1 MNLGSLNQFLDFDCK
16 TYEKHI
22 QQVRN
27 KSVPNPIEIVK
38 TKQIK
43 SNRAIEL
50 LTLRTNIQRYNQ
62 QLQAVFQSRKKKPIQ
77 KSMIVEKPQTVKR
90 HQLAQIQIKSP
101 NYLGLFDRGK
111 VFDDSIPVS
120 SLKQKHH
127 LLKTVNDV
135 KQEQNK
141 DKMNSLIDQAYI
153 RMQDEFNN
161 HSQTRSQERQQ
172 YITKYETYNRVQYNN
187 EESRVEIENQENS
200 EDSSVEIEVQTTRKQ
215 KKTQLNE
222 ARKKC
227 DAKKLIQQ
235 FPQKRW
241 SKIRNLSY
249 SSPNECKTQNQQLE
263 LNSIKFIEQ
272 IIETGKNKKKYTGD
286 AIDKLERIANQLLD

>member
-1 MNLGSLNQFLDFDCK
+1 MNIGSLNEFLDFECK

-27 KSVPNPIEIVK
+27 YSVPNPIEKVQ

-50 LTLRTNIQRYNQ
+50 LTLRNNIQRYNQ
-62 QLQAVFQSRKKKPIQ
+62 QLQAAFQQRRKKPVQ
-77 KSMIVEKPQTVKR
+77 KSMVVEKPQTVKR
-90 HQLAQIQIKSP
+90 HQLASIQIKSP
-101 NYLGLFDRGK
+101 NYLGLFDKGK
-111 VFDDSIPVS
+111 VFDDSVPVS

-141 DKMNSLIDQAYI
+141 DKINSLIDQAYI
-153 RMQDEFNN
+153 RMQEEFNN

-172 YITKYETYNRVQYNN
+172 YITKYETYNKVQHNN
-187 EESRVEIENQENS
+187 EEIKVEVENQENS
-200 EDSSVEIEVQTTRKQ
+200 EASSLEMEVQTTRKL

-222 ARKKC
+222 VRKKL
-227 DAKKLIQQ
+227 DAKKIIQQ

-249 SSPNECKTQNQQLE
+249 SSPNEYKTQNQQLE

>member
-1 MNLGSLNQFLDFDCK
+1 MNLGSLDLFLDFQGK

-22 QQVRN
+22 QQIRN
-27 KSVPNPIEIVK
+27 NSVPVPIEKVK
-38 TKQIK
+38 TKQKK

-50 LTLRTNIQRYNQ
+50 STLRDNIQRYQQ
-62 QLQAVFQSRKKKPIQ
+62 QLQAVFEQRKKKPAQ

-90 HQLAQIQIKSP
+90 HQLVSVQIKSP
-101 NYLGLFDRGK
+101 NYLGLFDKNK
-111 VFDDSIPVS
+111 VFEDQIPVT

-141 DKMNSLIDQAYI
+141 DKINSIIDQAYI
-153 RMQDEFNN
+153 RMQDELNN

-172 YITKYETYNRVQYNN
+172 YITKYETYNKVHHNN
-187 EESRVEIENQENS
+187 QESRIEAESQEKS
-200 EDSSVEIEVQTTRKQ
+200 EGSSDEVEVQITRKL

-222 ARKKC
+222 IRKKY
-227 DAKKLIQQ
+227 DAKKIIQQ

-249 SSPNECKTQNQQLE
+249 SSPNEYKTQAQQLE

-272 IIETGKNKKKYTGD
+272 IIETGKNKKKQTGD